1 MAEDENIEARLTT
14 HEAICAER
22 WKTVFNQ
29 LEGMETRASKRFDSV
44 EDSVSRLETIL
55 FSAAGG
61 GIVALATVT
70 FTFYTM
76 L

>member
-14 HEAICAER
+14 HKAICAER

-29 LEGMETRASKRFDSV
+29 LEGMETRASKRFDAV

-61 GIVALATVT
+61 GIVALATIT

>member
-1 MAEDENIEARLTT
+1 MERDEDIETRLST

-29 LEGMETRASKRFDSV
+29 LEGIEKRSAKRFDNV
-44 EDSVSRLETIL
+44 EDSISRLEMIL

-61 GIVALATVT
+61 GIIGLATVV
-70 FTFYTM
+70 FTFVTM
-76 L
+76 A

>member
-1 MAEDENIEARLTT
+1 MEKDEDIENRLTT

-29 LEGMETRASKRFDSV
+29 LEGIEKRASRRFDGV
-44 EDSVSRLETIL
+44 EESVSRLETVL

-61 GIVALATVT
+61 GIIGLATVI
-70 FTFYTM
+70 FTFYSMT
-76 L
+76 

>member
-1 MAEDENIEARLTT
+1 MSENEDIEGRLTT

-29 LEGMETRASKRFDSV
+29 LEGMEGRASKRFDAV
-44 EDSVSRLETIL
+44 EDSVSRLETVL

-61 GIVALATVT
+61 GIVGLATIV

-76 L
+76 T